1 MKTISIFGFFLLF
14 SLLACDKVKE
24 DFNMQYSARIVGFDL
39 NCSTC
44 IVSFPDDSL
53 AISKL
58 VGESP
63 DNYYQVVNLN
73 KGDFKIGQKLKVN
86 VRKAEDT
93 ELPACITLY
102 QSFNYKN
109 LYFTEYEEYNN
120 LKFNDTVDL
129 AYKNC
134 LYDPDVLSYI
144 CLDTVLSDSR
154 CPSDVVCVWAGE
166 AIARFKIE
174 KYNGFPVFIDLKEG
188 VKDTLIDGY
197 MISFVKLL
205 PYPKVGIQTKPQDY
219 KARIVIKNN

>member
-73 KGDFKIGQKLKVN
+73 KGDFKIGQKLKLN
-86 VRKAEDT
+86 VRKAEDA
-93 ELPACITLY
+93 ELNACITLY
-102 QSFNYKN
+102 PSSNYKN
-109 LYFTEYEEYNN
+109 LFLLDYEEYNN
-120 LKFNDTVDL
+120 LRLNDTVEL
-129 AYKNC
+129 SYKNC
-134 LYDPDVLSYI
+134 LYDSQKQSYI
-144 CLDTVLSDSR
+144 CLDTVLTDSR
-154 CPSDVVCVWAGE
+154 CPDGIVCVWAGE

-174 KYNGFPVFIDLKEG
+174 KLNSSPVFIDLLEG
-188 VKDTLIDGY
+188 INDTVINGY
-197 MISFVKLL
+197 KISFINLL